1 MKLMKKKEVKEN
13 KNEVDENRLQEL
25 VDKFDEDYNIFT
37 IVEEDEFREK
47 IIELNYDE
55 YKIRDWIERKLAE

>member
-25 VDKFDEDYNIFT
+25 VDKFDEEYNILT
-37 IVEEDEFREK
+37 ILEEDEFKEK

>member
-55 YKIRDWIERKLAE
+55 CKIRDWIERKLAE